1 MKREHTIRQSALLLA
16 AVWLLLIF
24 ASPLPAADEM
34 LQAEFQPHIAKRLQQ
49 LREEIAAKGYT
60 FTVGYSPA
68 MDRPIEQLCGLK
80 PPPAPLAGQES
91 ALVTAGT
98 EPALMAASLPASF
111 DWRDR
116 NGLTPVKDQSTC
128 GGCWAFG
135 TVGPLESQIKLKCG
149 ITVDLSEQYLIS
161 CNLDG
166 YSCAKGGWWAHD
178 YHLNKSAQDNN
189 GPGAVLEADK
199 QFTAT
204 DSMCGGSYDHPYRID
219 SWSYVGNYYS
229 VPTVQAIK
237 QAIYNHGPI
246 SAAVY
251 VGPGFNG
258 YSSGIFNSNESGTV
272 NHAIVLVGWNDDLG
286 TDNGYWILRNSWGP
300 YWGESGYMRIR
311 YGTSQVG
318 YGAAYIDFTC
328 PYAPATAPTVG
339 TPVYSSVSTASATLG
354 ATITAGLPITSAGI
368 AYGTNAN
375 PTSGT
380 SATPTPGLWAYTVDI
395 PSLSP
400 NTLYHFRGYATN
412 ALGTSYTA
420 DTTFTTVPTAPPTLA
435 ATGISSTGFTANW
448 GSPSPSGTATITGYQ
463 LDVSTNSSFSSFVT
477 GYNNLSVTGTSRAV
491 SGLSAGTTYYYRVRA
506 VNAGGTSVSSSYITV
521 ATEAVPPTIDTPTS
535 STVGTT
541 SATLGAI
548 IESNGGSAVTGSGVA
563 YGTTVNPT
571 TAGTKATSGTTSGTF
586 SVNATGLASNT
597 LYHYRGYAAN
607 SVGIGYTADATFTTV
622 PGTPTALAATG
633 VNATGFTANWS
644 APSGTAV
651 ISSYLLDVSTSSSFS
666 SFVSGYNGT
675 VLAGTGN
682 TSAVSGLAAGRTYYY
697 RVRAVNA
704 GGTSTYS
711 SVITVAVPGGSI
723 SVATPAGGVYWPA
736 GSSETISWTYTGDP
750 GSNVK
755 LELLKGGSLVSVLSS
770 STTIGSG
777 GAGSWLWTISPAL
790 PGGSDYQIRIT
801 STTDGTVTSTSQQF
815 TLVKDLSTV
824 LELLLSD

>member
-1 MKREHTIRQSALLLA
+1 MKREHTIRQSVLLLA
-16 AVWLLLIF
+16 AVWLLLIS

-34 LQAEFQPHIAKRLQQ
+34 LQAELQPHIAKRLQA
-49 LREEIAAKGYT
+49 LREEIAANGYT

-80 PPPAPLAGQES
+80 PPPAPLTGQES
-91 ALVTAGT
+91 TLVAEST
-98 EPALMAASLPASF
+98 EPALMAAGLPASF

-116 NGLTPVKDQSTC
+116 NGLTPVKDQASC

-166 YSCAKGGWWAHD
+166 YSCANGGWWAHD
-178 YHLNKSAQDNN
+178 YHLNESGRDNN
-189 GPGAVLEADK
+189 GPGAVLEADD
-199 QFTAT
+199 QFKAT
-204 DSMCGGSYDHPYRID
+204 DSTCGGPYTHHYRIN

-229 VPTVQAIK
+229 VPSVQAIK

-246 SAAVY
+246 SAAIY
-251 VGPGFNG
+251 TGSKFNA

-300 YWGESGYMRIR
+300 YWGESGYMKIR

-328 PYAPATAPTVG
+328 PNAPTTVPTVG
-339 TPVYSSVSTASATLG
+339 TPVYSSVSTTSATLG

-368 AYGTNAN
+368 AYGTNPN

-380 SATPTPGLWAYTVDI
+380 GAAPTPGLWAYTVDVS
-395 PSLSP
+395 SLSP
-400 NTLYHFRGYATN
+400 NTLYHFRGYASN
-412 ALGTSYTA
+412 AIGISYTA
-420 DTTFTTVPTAPPTLA
+420 DTPFTTVPTAPSTST
-435 ATGISSTGFTANW
+435 ATGITSTGFSANW
-448 GSPSPSGTATITGYQ
+448 TVPSGTATITGYQ

-477 GYNNLSVTGTSRAV
+477 GYNNLSVTGTNQAV

-506 VNAGGTSVSSSYITV
+506 VNAGGTSVSSGYVTV
-521 ATEAVPPTIDTPTS
+521 TIPTAVPPTIDTPTS
-535 STVGTT
+535 SSVGTA

-548 IESNGGSAVTGSGVA
+548 IESNGGSTVTGSGVA
-563 YGTTVNPT
+563 YGTAANPT
-571 TAGTKATSGTTSGTF
+571 TAGTKVTSGTTGGTF

-597 LYHYRGYAAN
+597 LYHYRGYASN

-622 PGTPTALAATG
+622 PGAPTALVATS
-633 VNATGFTANWS
+633 VNVTGFTANWS
-644 APSGTAV
+644 APSGTAA

-666 SFVSGYNGT
+666 SYVSGYNGA
-675 VLAGTGN
+675 VLAGTGS
-682 TSAVSGLAAGRTYYY
+682 TSAVSGLTAGRTYYY

-711 SVITVAVPGGSI
+711 SVITVALPGSGL
-723 SVATPAGGVYWPA
+723 SVTTPAGGVYWPA
-736 GSSETISWTYTGDP
+736 GSSQTISWTYAGTP

-755 LELLKGGSLVSVLSS
+755 IELLKEGSLVSALSS
-770 STTIGSG
+770 NTTIGSG
-777 GAGSWLWTISPAL
+777 GAGSWTWAISPVL
-790 PGGSDYQIRIT
+790 PGGSDYQIRVT
-801 STTDGTVTSTSQQF
+801 STSDGTATSTSQQF
-815 TLVKDLSTV
+815 VLVKDLSPV